1 MTGSLCLE
9 EALHENMQEDEVNSI
24 WADFLHAFTEEK
36 QMDIEAKKSKVR
48 DVMMGLFKGQ
58 KDGID
63 TNFQL
68 SLPYRVYSA
77 LDLPS
82 AEAKQKPHRLVVLQP
97 GI

>member
-1 MTGSLCLE
+1 MP
-9 EALHENMQEDEVNSI
+9 EDEVSSI

-48 DVMMGLFKGQ
+48 DVMMGLFKGLR
-58 KDGID
+58 DGLE

-68 SLPYRVYSA
+68 FLPYKVYSA
-77 LDLPS
+77 LELPS
-82 AEAKQKPHRLVVLQP
+82 ADKQKPQRLVVLQP